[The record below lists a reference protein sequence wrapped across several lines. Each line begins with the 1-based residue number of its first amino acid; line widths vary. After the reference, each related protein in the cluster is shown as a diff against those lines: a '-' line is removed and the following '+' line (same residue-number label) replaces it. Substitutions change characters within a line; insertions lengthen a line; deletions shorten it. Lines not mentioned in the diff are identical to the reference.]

1 MLNVELLPRL
11 LQVQLLVENFC
22 ADRRVGKVVTRQWHS
37 FLGPLFQNLG
47 RNGYRLT
54 EREEALIIVIKSA
67 IVMLL
72 WNALIPNL
80 FHGPPLTY
88 AQALGLTVL
97 VKLLFGFPRFG
108 PFSGRHLGP
117 PWKARWAGLPPE
129 EREKLREEI
138 RRRCWGEAST

>member
-1 MLNVELLPRL
+1 MMNSSEDEKLKGARIGRASRARF
-11 LQVQLLVENFC
+11 LV
-22 ADRRVGKVVTRQWHS
+22 RKVPVIVTMI
-37 FLGPLFQNLG
+37 
-47 RNGYRLT
+47 
-54 EREEALIIVIKSA
+54 AVIIVIKSA
-67 IVMLL
+67 IVLLL

-88 AQALGLTVL
+88 PEALGLTVL

-108 PFSGRHLGP
+108 PFGGRQWGP